1 MCILHNGSANFAV
14 AKAGRRWYNAWKGGV
29 FLKDFPIFDT
39 ESGISSLI
47 LREIPYR
54 REAYIHI
61 QSVQPEGFWDHL
73 HQCVSFCRMVGAE
86 KIYAEGHEALTAY
99 PLHAAIREMR
109 GPAWV
114 DGEKLNSLFPVTE
127 ATVARWREICN
138 DRLRGVDHAATLTA
152 ADEEKILQSGGA
164 YFVHRDGE
172 LLGVGWLEDT
182 RLLLVAGAKPGAGE
196 AVMHTLMSLVEGADM
211 TLEVAST
218 NHRAIALYERLGFVP
233 VGERLC
239 WYDVSQAREEK
250 EAGVQ

>member
-54 REAYIHI
+54 REAYIHMQSI
-61 QSVQPEGFWDHL
+61 QPDGFQDHL
-73 HQCVSFCRMVGAE
+73 LQCVSFCRMAGAE
-86 KIYAEGHEALTAY
+86 KIYAEGHEALKAY
-99 PLHAAIREMR
+99 PLHAAVREMR

-114 DGEKLNSLFPVTE
+114 DREKLNSLFPVTE

-182 RLLLVAGAKPGAGE
+182 RLLLIAGVKPGAGE
-196 AVMHTLMSLVEGADM
+196 DVMHTLMSLVEGADM

-218 NHRAIALYERLGFVP
+218 NHRAIALYEKLGFVP
-233 VGERLC
+233 VRETLC
-239 WYDVSQAREEK
+239 WYDVGADQQHEEK
-250 EAGVQ
+250 TD

>member
-1 MCILHNGSANFAV
+1 M
-14 AKAGRRWYNAWKGGV
+14 
-29 FLKDFPIFDT
+29 KDFPIFDT

-86 KIYAEGHEALTAY
+86 KIYAEGHEALKAY
-99 PLHAAIREMR
+99 PLHAAVREMR

-114 DGEKLNSLFPVTE
+114 DREKLNSLFPVTE

-152 ADEEKILQSGGA
+152 ADEEKILNSGGA
-164 YFVHRDGE
+164 YFVHRNGE
-172 LLGVGWLEDT
+172 LLGVGWMEDA
-182 RLLLVAGAKPGAGE
+182 RLLLIAGVKPGAGE
-196 AVMHTLMSLVEGADM
+196 DVMHTLMSLVEGADM

-233 VGERLC
+233 VREALC
-239 WYDVSQAREEK
+239 WYDVGGWQQSEGK
-250 EAGVQ
+250 ID

>member
-54 REAYIHI
+54 REAYIYMQSI
-61 QSVQPEGFWDHL
+61 QPDGFQDHL
-73 HQCVSFCRMVGAE
+73 LQCVSFCRMVGAE
-86 KIYAEGHEALTAY
+86 KIYAEGHEALKAY
-99 PLHAAIREMR
+99 PLHAAVREMR

-152 ADEEKILQSGGA
+152 ADEEKILNSGGA
-164 YFVHRDGE
+164 YFVHRHGE
-172 LLGVGWLEDT
+172 LLGVGWMEDA
-182 RLLLVAGAKPGAGE
+182 RLLLIAGVKPGAGE
-196 AVMHTLMSLVEGADM
+196 DVMHTLMSLVEGADM

-218 NHRAIALYERLGFVP
+218 NHRAIALYEKLGFVP
-233 VGERLC
+233 VRETLC
-239 WYDVSQAREEK
+239 WYDVGADQQHEEK
-250 EAGVQ
+250 TD

>member
-1 MCILHNGSANFAV
+1 MCILHNDSANFAV
-14 AKAGRRWYNAWKGGV
+14 AKAGRRWYNARKGGV

-86 KIYAEGHEALTAY
+86 KIYAEGHEALKAY
-99 PLHAAIREMR
+99 PLHAAVREMR

-114 DGEKLNSLFPVTE
+114 DREKLNSLFPMTE

-152 ADEEKILQSGGA
+152 ADEEKILNSGGA
-164 YFVHRDGE
+164 YFVHRNGE
-172 LLGVGWLEDT
+172 LLGVGWMEDA
-182 RLLLVAGAKPGAGE
+182 RLLLIAGVKPGAGE
-196 AVMHTLMSLVEGADM
+196 DVMHTLMSLVEGADM

-218 NHRAIALYERLGFVP
+218 NHRAIALYEKLGFVP
-233 VGERLC
+233 VRETLC
-239 WYDVSQAREEK
+239 WYDVGADQQHEEK
-250 EAGVQ
+250 TD

>member
-1 MCILHNGSANFAV
+1 M
-14 AKAGRRWYNAWKGGV
+14 
-29 FLKDFPIFDT
+29 KDFPIFDT

-54 REAYIHI
+54 REAYIHMQSI
-61 QSVQPEGFWDHL
+61 QPDGLRDHL

-86 KIYAEGHEALTAY
+86 KIYAEGHEALKAY
-99 PLHAAIREMR
+99 PLHAAVREMR

-152 ADEEKILQSGGA
+152 ADEEKILNSGGA
-164 YFVHRDGE
+164 YFIHRDGE

-182 RLLLVAGAKPGAGE
+182 KLLMMAGAKPGAGE

-233 VGERLC
+233 VGESLR
-239 WYDVSQAREEK
+239 WYDVGADQQHEEK
-250 EAGVQ
+250 TD